1 MANKWIAKGYPV
13 SWVLRFAGVSRS
25 TYYWRL
31 QNPKGG
37 KKRKQGGSR
46 GRPIPGFSFTT
57 KGEIVSDECIKEL
70 LLAAI
75 SGDGYPYGYRKL
87 TSWLKREHGL
97 RINKKKVYRLC
108 RELGILQTQRRL
120 RPRLAKRKVA
130 TNREITGINQLW
142 ETDIKY
148 GYIAEE
154 RRFFFVQTVIDV
166 YDRMVLDYHI
176 GLSCTAE
183 EAAASIQGACQRRA
197 TETGDATVIIRSDN
211 GPQFVS
217 HRFQAACEGLG
228 LEHECIPVRTPNK
241 NAHIEAF
248 HSILEDECFSR
259 YEFNSFAE
267 AYVTVVEFM
276 DYYNHRRLHGSLR
289 DVPPAEYHEACVS
302 NTARPTAIRL

>member
-1 MANKWIAKGYPV
+1 MDRKGLP
-13 SWVLRFAGVSRS
+13 SVLGSTLRGVSRS

>member
-1 MANKWIAKGYPV
+1 VANKWIAKGYPV

-130 TNREITGINQLW
+130 TNREITGINQ
-142 ETDIKY
+142 
-148 GYIAEE
+148 
-154 RRFFFVQTVIDV
+154 
-166 YDRMVLDYHI
+166 
-176 GLSCTAE
+176 
-183 EAAASIQGACQRRA
+183 
-197 TETGDATVIIRSDN
+197 RS
-211 GPQFVS
+211 
-217 HRFQAACEGLG
+217 
-228 LEHECIPVRTPNK
+228 
-241 NAHIEAF
+241 
-248 HSILEDECFSR
+248 
-259 YEFNSFAE
+259 
-267 AYVTVVEFM
+267 
-276 DYYNHRRLHGSLR
+276 
-289 DVPPAEYHEACVS
+289 
-302 NTARPTAIRL
+302 

>member
-1 MANKWIAKGYPV
+1 
-13 SWVLRFAGVSRS
+13 
-25 TYYWRL
+25 
-31 QNPKGG
+31 
-37 KKRKQGGSR
+37 
-46 GRPIPGFSFTT
+46 
-57 KGEIVSDECIKEL
+57 
-70 LLAAI
+70 LAAI

-108 RELGILQTQRRL
+108 KELGILQTQRRL

-183 EAAASIQGACQRRA
+183 EALSAPLPCQAESVWLYGTVLFPRVTLAISARKQA
-197 TETGDATVIIRSDN
+197 PVSSVISTTVIGLVNEDATGAITSTIWPMAFLWSLSGPVIVATTALRWRRPVTKRMSTSFM
-211 GPQFVS
+211 P
-217 HRFQAACEGLG
+217 
-228 LEHECIPVRTPNK
+228 IP
-241 NAHIEAF
+241 
-248 HSILEDECFSR
+248 
-259 YEFNSFAE
+259 
-267 AYVTVVEFM
+267 
-276 DYYNHRRLHGSLR
+276 
-289 DVPPAEYHEACVS
+289 
-302 NTARPTAIRL
+302 IRLMLVQMPSTLSDIQVPGLSIFRMRLGAKLSTRVFRPQTVTLGQME

>member
-1 MANKWIAKGYPV
+1 V

-108 RELGILQTQRRL
+108 KELGILQTQRRL

-176 GLSCTAE
+176 GLS
-183 EAAASIQGACQRRA
+183 SNRR
-197 TETGDATVIIRSDN
+197 RS
-211 GPQFVS
+211 G
-217 HRFQAACEGLG
+217 
-228 LEHECIPVRTPNK
+228 
-241 NAHIEAF
+241 
-248 HSILEDECFSR
+248 
-259 YEFNSFAE
+259 
-267 AYVTVVEFM
+267 
-276 DYYNHRRLHGSLR
+276 
-289 DVPPAEYHEACVS
+289 
-302 NTARPTAIRL
+302 